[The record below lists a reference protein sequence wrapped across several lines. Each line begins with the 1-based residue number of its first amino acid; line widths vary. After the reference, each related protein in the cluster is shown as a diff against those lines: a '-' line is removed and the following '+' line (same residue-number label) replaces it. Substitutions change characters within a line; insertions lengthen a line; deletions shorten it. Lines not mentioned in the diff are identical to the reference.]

1 MIFDSHMHT
10 ELSSDSKML
19 LSDILDKSSKL
30 NIGCI
35 LTEHLD
41 LNYPVEDLFKVECKL
56 FFEKYSKYRNDNLLL
71 GIEVGLSKT
80 IIEEATLIT
89 NSFPFDFILGSIHS
103 INNIDIFSD
112 SNKDNMSKEEFFK
125 SYFEEMLNDIKL
137 FDNFDSLAHID
148 YPCRY
153 LHFKDNNIYLSE
165 YENYINEIFK
175 VLIKKNKVI
184 ELNTRR
190 LNDKK
195 AIDSLIPIY
204 KRYRELGG
212 KYVTIGSDS
221 HNKESIGKNF
231 DVALNIIKECNLTP
245 VYFKERKIHIIKL

>member
-19 LSDILDKSSKL
+19 LSEVLNKSSNL

-41 LNYPVEDLFKVECKL
+41 LNYPVEGLFKVNCNL
-56 FFEKYSKYRNDNLLL
+56 FFEKYSNYRSENLLL

-80 IIEEATLIT
+80 IIKEATMIT
-89 NSFPFDFILGSIHS
+89 NSFPFDFILASIHS
-103 INNIDIFSD
+103 INDVDIFSD
-112 SNKDNMSKEEFFK
+112 PNKDNLSKESFFK

-153 LHFKDNNIYLSE
+153 LPFDDNNIYLSE
-165 YENYINEIFK
+165 YEDYINEIFK
-175 VLIKKNKVI
+175 VLIEKNKVI
-184 ELNTRR
+184 EVNTRR
-190 LNDKK
+190 FNDEK
-195 AIDSLIPIY
+195 AINSLIPIY
-204 KRYRELGG
+204 KRYNELGG

-221 HNKESIGKNF
+221 HDKDTIGKNF
-231 DVALNIIKECNLTP
+231 DIALNIIKECNLTP
-245 VYFKERKIHIIKL
+245 VYFKERKMHIINI

>member
-1 MIFDSHMHT
+1 MI
-10 ELSSDSKML
+10 L
-19 LSDILDKSSKL
+19 
-30 NIGCI
+30 
-35 LTEHLD
+35 
-41 LNYPVEDLFKVECKL
+41 
-56 FFEKYSKYRNDNLLL
+56 
-71 GIEVGLSKT
+71 
-80 IIEEATLIT
+80 EE
-89 NSFPFDFILGSIHS
+89 
-103 INNIDIFSD
+103 INN
-112 SNKDNMSKEEFFK
+112 NK
-125 SYFEEMLNDIKL
+125 YKL
-137 FDNFDSLAHID
+137 SF
-148 YPCRY
+148 
-153 LHFKDNNIYLSE
+153 
-165 YENYINEIFK
+165 FK

-195 AIDSLIPIY
+195 AVDSLIPIY